1 MVLGSVT
8 VGTIVQ
14 IVNNYLMLNHIRQGL
29 VRNIQ
34 AAAIAAACIILLM
47 VVAILRQINAAS
59 LDLNKSLVGLPRQTY
74 DILVRPQ
81 LAADPIEE
89 KYGLVNPNHLNG
101 INGGI
106 SFAQYEQIKDLKDIE
121 VAAPVAMLG
130 YFDQDYSQISI
141 LDKLP
146 FGVYRVDIK
155 NQLNNGIEDVGTHL
169 ENPYYIFYA
178 PSKLDMVDS
187 DAVKKVRQLGCT
199 KGIEFTNDYSA
210 GQHINLQLVNPNRK
224 MLVAAIDPEMEAK
237 LVNLDKTLVLGSYL
251 SSANATVPPSFSTIK
266 TNTVPSLLNIRN
278 YLDQKVLVSFS
289 FLDVPFN
296 KKDIV
301 IDQMQSLPTS
311 RELDFAPVLETYQ
324 FHYDFSGINTAMDT
338 WFSVKENE
346 VVSQRIYSTVLIGP
360 TGKPSPIR
368 YHEYKG
374 GFEAWQGF
382 TPILEAIPE
391 WMTSDQSY
399 DLDKKYNVGSPFNC
413 PDFQVW
419 KVNPEFNYRLE
430 IPSNFQYRLE
440 TQWVGQFEPE
450 RIIAENASEL
460 NQVPLETYAV
470 PQALI
475 RFDENRKELA
485 QSVQLRPSFNVLGY
499 LTTPPDVL
507 ISLESLKALMEKNC
521 GYRNSDTSIGATFWI
536 ETDCLQKDNFISA
549 IRVRVAGIT
558 RMNEAA
564 EEKVIGLAKSIT
576 ELTGLKTDVMV
587 CASLQP
593 VLVHLPGAEDLPG
606 MGYLEENWIKKGVT
620 TSYRTGFTLIT
631 AAAALG
637 MVTAGSVLILLM
649 NYQALL
655 SSQDE
660 ILLLHTLGWRKGTIF
675 YRRLL
680 PSMMTQIL
688 IFIVLLALLFT
699 VPGLQEFRTTP
710 GNLAILIGIVGLYS
724 FVVSYIPYTMIFR
737 EEKERQTEDER

>member
-106 SFAQYEQIKDLKDIE
+106 SFAQYEQIKNLKDIE

-178 PSKLDMVDS
+178 PSKLDMADS

-224 MLVAAIDPEMEAK
+224 VLVAAIDPEMEAK

-368 YHEYKG
+368 YHEDLQYCFNWPYWKT
-374 GFEAWQGF
+374 Q
-382 TPILEAIPE
+382 PNSIP
-391 WMTSDQSY
+391 
-399 DLDKKYNVGSPFNC
+399 
-413 PDFQVW
+413 
-419 KVNPEFNYRLE
+419 
-430 IPSNFQYRLE
+430 
-440 TQWVGQFEPE
+440 
-450 RIIAENASEL
+450 
-460 NQVPLETYAV
+460 
-470 PQALI
+470 
-475 RFDENRKELA
+475 
-485 QSVQLRPSFNVLGY
+485 
-499 LTTPPDVL
+499 
-507 ISLESLKALMEKNC
+507 
-521 GYRNSDTSIGATFWI
+521 
-536 ETDCLQKDNFISA
+536 
-549 IRVRVAGIT
+549 
-558 RMNEAA
+558 
-564 EEKVIGLAKSIT
+564 
-576 ELTGLKTDVMV
+576 
-587 CASLQP
+587 
-593 VLVHLPGAEDLPG
+593 
-606 MGYLEENWIKKGVT
+606 
-620 TSYRTGFTLIT
+620 
-631 AAAALG
+631 
-637 MVTAGSVLILLM
+637 
-649 NYQALL
+649 
-655 SSQDE
+655 
-660 ILLLHTLGWRKGTIF
+660 
-675 YRRLL
+675 
-680 PSMMTQIL
+680 
-688 IFIVLLALLFT
+688 
-699 VPGLQEFRTTP
+699 
-710 GNLAILIGIVGLYS
+710 
-724 FVVSYIPYTMIFR
+724 
-737 EEKERQTEDER
+737 